1 MNKAF
6 FLIPALILT
15 LLSCKND
22 PKTTSTNGA
31 PDHIQPGEQAN
42 PTVLAGHWIALDF
55 CAFASQYG
63 SVLQAMNNSHIPYA
77 YAFTFNPAYPD
88 SIICY
93 NAFES
98 WSRPIKMRA
107 DTIEVL
113 EARPGKSLFLIY
125 HSTEEKDITMV
136 DPTGPRTRL
145 SRFIKS
151 KAGTPDGRTA
161 FMMALNHHVFSGLFT
176 PIGKSSDEKISFF
189 PHGVIQ
195 GMKAYDRYEIC
206 SGGDC
211 FVAGQDIDVVT
222 LYNNKDKQGSSKFFG
237 YRYSAQNDTLTFYN
251 LVNSNPD
258 EKGTYKVA
266 APAFKYLRKKVE

>member
-6 FLIPALILT
+6 FLIPALIFT
-15 LLSCKND
+15 LFACKND
-22 PKTTSTNGA
+22 PKNTSPNGA
-31 PDHIQPGEQAN
+31 PAHIQPGEQAN

-77 YAFTFNPAYPD
+77 YSFTFNPARPD
-88 SIICY
+88 SITCY
-93 NAFES
+93 NSFES
-98 WSRPIKMRA
+98 WTLPVKMRA

-113 EARPGKSLFLIY
+113 EARPGKSVFLIY
-125 HSTEEKDITMV
+125 HSQEEKDIMMV

-161 FMMALNHHVFSGLFT
+161 FIMALNHHLFSGVFT
-176 PIGKSSDEKISFF
+176 PLGKSSNEKINFF
-189 PHGVIQ
+189 PHGAIQ
-195 GMKAYDRYEIC
+195 GMKEYDRYEVC

-222 LYNNKDKQGSSKFFG
+222 LYQAKNKDATSKFYG
-237 YRYSAQNDTLTFYN
+237 YRYSAQNDTLSLYN
-251 LVNSNPD
+251 LVNTNPQ
-258 EKGTYKVA
+258 EKGMYKVA
-266 APAFKYLRKKVE
+266 APAYKFLRKKPD